1 MLGWVYRSIPIRERE
16 KNLHQKTGASCVRIE
31 NLSIFDIHQ
40 SPSLFERH
48 IISHTVIGILHHFVA
63 RCFKPHPLHLIM
75 SRRSTSPI
83 VRVALVLVLVL
94 ALTLTLSYVCC
105 VGYTRSLR
113 DTLRQHDYRWILYA
127 IVATALIIGLLGA
140 FCPKVLPLAE
150 MDGRQGSLVQESFAV
165 SGSKKDGRG
174 GSNGSNGTR
183 GRGGRGSGS
192 SSSITQNNLLPSSDW
207 MNTVRH
213 NASPKAFSLDSSIRL
228 PAVVSGAE
236 GSSSVLVQ
244 HPPSHSASA
253 KAASSAR
260 YTLDIPLTT
269 IDEELRAHHALDDH
283 CRSGG
288 SSPSGSHRTRS
299 YVFRVWV
306 TAPSLNQL
314 RNTTHPFDIRYTTPD
329 TRTPRSIQ
337 AQYRILNEPDT
348 QRRQFGHYRWY
359 HLESS
364 AVVFPKEARK
374 VMWRIPAS
382 NTASNT
388 ATYPTDTS
396 HTSHTRDTRYWCLFE
411 VRHQRDGAADDIEP
425 SVGLQAL
432 FTTFLTPNPFSKD
445 RRTWNDESGYHHL
458 SSFVDGPVV
467 LRNNGVRLADRG
479 GIWYGPSSSVLLGQT
494 NAVTSTDN
502 HVTPFTLSFLYTP
515 ANAGH
520 RHSKRSD
527 RTSSTSISSCAH
539 VPASSAKY
547 TTLFTVYADHRN
559 WYQYD
564 NPPNYMLRVQVHPQT
579 HRWRVVQQN
588 VSSSSSSSSAGYTV
602 RTLSAPLRNET
613 NDPILY
619 TITINRSSDRNKG
632 DIALYANAQE
642 EVSRRA
648 WIDLNY
654 NLNADK
660 MTRIVWGD
668 TTAVTTTRAD
678 KSHRSTSS
686 STQIRASFVDLGT
699 LYAFMV
705 YSRALDTDEVNQ
717 LHRYILRSY
726 YTNQQNETQGGGY
739 RYHRPA
745 EGGNDTSRASNKYK
759 NNTIACLTYPADYMQ
774 HLDDPN
780 VFQCKLVHRA
790 QDCKKMS
797 HTKKGTLQYPYPGQ
811 DCSTAIAA
819 SKRAAR
825 KAVHDL
831 GGSISPK
838 PSCHPEHPRY
848 YDTKTGTPTSSASS
862 STYPSF
868 PHCDKQHPCTEDLQY
883 CDYAHGTHGT
893 CRPCEGA
900 CDTEGLT
907 NRAARQD
914 CARVCNPKMG
924 ARYRLRTSYTDAE
937 YQALTPTEKLNVLQN
952 GEFVRTAR
960 VLSTPTPSPSS
971 HRTHQHKQNR
981 RKHSQTQ

>member
-1 MLGWVYRSIPIRERE
+1 MRKGKTSVYRTNRTNRTERRCILGWVYRSIPIRERE

-48 IISHTVIGILHHFVA
+48 IISHTVIGILYHFFA
-63 RCFKPHPLHLIM
+63 RFFKPYLSNLIM
-75 SRRSTSPI
+75 SRRSTPPL

-150 MDGRQGSLVQESFAV
+150 MDGGQGSLVQESFAV
-165 SGSKKDGRG
+165 SGSKKGGRG
-174 GSNGSNGTR
+174 GSNRSNGTR

-213 NASPKAFSLDSSIRL
+213 NASPKAFSLNSSIRL
-228 PAVVSGAE
+228 PVVVSGAE

-288 SSPSGSHRTRS
+288 SSPSGSRRTRS

-306 TAPSLNQL
+306 TAPTLTQL

-337 AQYRILNEPDT
+337 ARYRILNEPDT

-382 NTASNT
+382 NTT
-388 ATYPTDTS
+388 TYPTNTSQTS
-396 HTSHTRDTRYWCLFE
+396 HTSHTSDTRYWCLFE

-432 FTTFLTPNPFSKD
+432 YSTFLTPNPFSND
-445 RRTWNDESGYHHL
+445 RRAWMDESGYHHP
-458 SSFVDGPVV
+458 SSFTDGPVV

-479 GIWYGPSSSVLLGQT
+479 GIWYGPSSSVLLGQM
-494 NAVTSTDN
+494 NAATSTDN

-520 RHSKRSD
+520 RHSKRSGK
-527 RTSSTSISSCAH
+527 TSSSTSSCAH
-539 VPASSAKY
+539 VPASSAQY

-648 WIDLNY
+648 WVDLNY

-668 TTAVTTTRAD
+668 TTAVTTTTRST
-678 KSHRSTSS
+678 KNRRSTSS

-699 LYAFMV
+699 LYAFLV
-705 YSRALDTDEVNQ
+705 YSRALDTDDVNQ
-717 LHRYILRSY
+717 LHRYMLRSY
-726 YTNQQNETQGGGY
+726 YTNQQSETRGGGY
-739 RYHRPA
+739 RYHRQIGTGSTFVGV
-745 EGGNDTSRASNKYK
+745 GGMAGAAGTIRARGKSL
-759 NNTIACLTYPADYMQ
+759 C
-774 HLDDPN
+774 
-780 VFQCKLVHRA
+780 
-790 QDCKKMS
+790 
-797 HTKKGTLQYPYPGQ
+797 
-811 DCSTAIAA
+811 
-819 SKRAAR
+819 
-825 KAVHDL
+825 
-831 GGSISPK
+831 SPK
-838 PSCHPEHPRY
+838 Y
-848 YDTKTGTPTSSASS
+848 YNTSSTPSS
-862 STYPSF
+862 TPSPSSKLAPTPAPSATYPSF
-868 PHCDKQHPCTEDLQY
+868 PHCDKSHPCTDDLQY

-893 CRPCEGA
+893 CRPCDGA

-914 CARVCNPKMG
+914 CARVCNPKVG

-952 GEFVRTAR
+952 GEFVRTSR
-960 VLSTPTPSPSS
+960 VLNTPSPAS
-971 HRTHQHKQNR
+971 HRTHQHTPQPRHKQS
-981 RKHSQTQ
+981 KTH